1 MRRGRDAS
9 DGPGNDACLRAPRSG
24 TDGHRLRRAFCQ
36 GGGVARPAATNAGS
50 AIVRQ
55 SLVGMSFEA
64 TWEKLVEAADGVGL
78 QTLEVSCHRGGET
91 QAGPAWR
98 RGVGTTDCG
107 RHTWRLSVQT
117 ETEGVPVELVATFGQ
132 PTAAAPVAVLA
143 ASTIL
148 SAFVGPITRQML
160 GREPTMLPLSPAE
173 TADDQ
178 ASDRRRAA

>member
-1 MRRGRDAS
+1 
-9 DGPGNDACLRAPRSG
+9 
-24 TDGHRLRRAFCQ
+24 
-36 GGGVARPAATNAGS
+36 
-50 AIVRQ
+50 
-55 SLVGMSFEA
+55 MSFEA

-98 RGVGTTDCG
+98 RAGGTTDRG

-160 GREPTMLPLSPAE
+160 GGEPTMLPLSPAD